1 MKRMITLLLLSVCL
15 CIGCTAEGL
24 DATPTTT
31 ENGSDDQKENE
42 ATDEKNDKQSKQLD
56 LDGTLTVHY
65 IDVGQGDATLF
76 EVHDK
81 EDMYTILYDTG
92 DWQGNEVVPYL
103 QQQGIETVD
112 IIIISH
118 PHADHIGQLEAVL
131 TTFDVGEVWMTGNT
145 ANSEVYTKAAET
157 IVENDIDYD
166 EPQAGDV
173 FDIGPLTLHVLHPET
188 LTGGLNEDSLSIH
201 FSYGDMAFLFTG
213 DAYTAQEEQI
223 MASGINVE
231 APFLHLGHHGSKTS
245 SSEKFIDAV
254 DPTYAIYSA
263 GANNSYG
270 HPNEEVL
277 DRLAARDITVYGTDV
292 HGNIVVT
299 TNGSEADIV
308 TDKDGTVTA
317 GDNNEETSETAT
329 KDSSSTP
336 KQTEEPAPT
345 AHCIDINEA
354 SASDLQAIIHIG
366 EQRAKDIIAARPFS
380 TIDDL
385 QRIDGIGPARI
396 DDITLE
402 NKACVGGD

>member
-31 ENGSDDQKENE
+31 ENGSDDQKKSE

-56 LDGTLTVHY
+56 LDGTLRVHY

-173 FDIGPLTLHVLHPET
+173 FDIGPLT
-188 LTGGLNEDSLSIH
+188 
-201 FSYGDMAFLFTG
+201 
-213 DAYTAQEEQI
+213 
-223 MASGINVE
+223 
-231 APFLHLGHHGSKTS
+231 
-245 SSEKFIDAV
+245 
-254 DPTYAIYSA
+254 
-263 GANNSYG
+263 
-270 HPNEEVL
+270 
-277 DRLAARDITVYGTDV
+277 
-292 HGNIVVT
+292 
-299 TNGSEADIV
+299 
-308 TDKDGTVTA
+308 
-317 GDNNEETSETAT
+317 
-329 KDSSSTP
+329 
-336 KQTEEPAPT
+336 
-345 AHCIDINEA
+345 
-354 SASDLQAIIHIG
+354 
-366 EQRAKDIIAARPFS
+366 
-380 TIDDL
+380 
-385 QRIDGIGPARI
+385 
-396 DDITLE
+396 
-402 NKACVGGD
+402 